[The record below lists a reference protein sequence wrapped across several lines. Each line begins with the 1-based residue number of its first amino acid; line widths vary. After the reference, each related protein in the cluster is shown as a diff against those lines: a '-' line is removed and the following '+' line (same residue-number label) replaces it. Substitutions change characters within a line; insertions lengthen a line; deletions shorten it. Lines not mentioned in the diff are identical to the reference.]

1 MRNMAFQK
9 VGDYFVLVHN
19 AMSPLD
25 EEWDEWLEFYSFGSI
40 LVVTDGGAPTASQR
54 KRMKDRVDQ
63 LRSSVAPGKKDPR
76 VAIMTASSFVRGVIT
91 ALRWFYYH
99 DAYAAFPPEHL
110 NQAMTYLE
118 APPKHHLGLK
128 AAVQALRLQLKKAKT
143 GSGTGSGTRP
153 ATGE

>member
-19 AMSPLD
+19 AMSPTD
-25 EEWDEWLEFYSFGSI
+25 DEWDEWLQFYGFGSI

-54 KRMKDRVDQ
+54 KRMKARVEELQ
-63 LRSSVAPGKKDPR
+63 AHQQPGKKDPR

-99 DAYAAFPPEHL
+99 DAYAAFPPDHL
-110 NQAMTYLE
+110 TQALTYLE
-118 APPKHHLGLK
+118 APPRYHL
-128 AAVQALRLQLKKAKT
+128 AVKTSVQTMRMQLKKAK
-143 GSGTGSGTRP
+143 
-153 ATGE
+153 AAL